1 MCMCASLY
9 DSVYVCLCDSV
20 YVCFYDSLYVCLCD
34 SVCVYI
40 FSGGRR
46 TPAIVKGS
54 WQRWCN
60 LILWSNSSF
69 NLRSIINIVLQGPK
83 RLQPPQQT
91 NPLLPTSKEHRR
103 KTKDFDIYQN
113 PI

>member
-9 DSVYVCLCDSV
+9 DSVYVCLCDP
-20 YVCFYDSLYVCLCD
+20 
-34 SVCVYI
+34 VCVYI

-103 KTKDFDIYQN
+103 KTKDFDIYQKSL
-113 PI
+113 

>member
-1 MCMCASLY
+1 MCASLY

-20 YVCFYDSLYVCLCD
+20 YVC
-34 SVCVYI
+34 I

-46 TPAIVKGS
+46 TLAIVKGS

-103 KTKDFDIYQN
+103 KTKDFDIYQK